1 MDSNSYLNN
10 SRKNPPSDTSFMSI
24 KQYATTLERNLF
36 ELLFLLYS
44 RVPNITGV
52 LNKSVG
58 GFFFSKINIK
68 GVPNKSVGGNFFL
81 KNNETVFPNIIADFI
96 QCKKIKCSSLNS

>member
-24 KQYATTLERNLF
+24 KQYATTVERNLF

-58 GFFFSKINIK
+58 DYFSNINIK
-68 GVPNKSVGGNFFL
+68 VVPNKSVGGFFFL
-81 KNNETVFPNIIADFI
+81 EK
-96 QCKKIKCSSLNS
+96 